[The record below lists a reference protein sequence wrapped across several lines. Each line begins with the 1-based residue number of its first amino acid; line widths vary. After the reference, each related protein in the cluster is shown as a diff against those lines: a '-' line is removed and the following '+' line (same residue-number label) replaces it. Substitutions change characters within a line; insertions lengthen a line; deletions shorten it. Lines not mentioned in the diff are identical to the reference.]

1 MAGSPRSRLRPCR
14 RGCLWSGLVS
24 QKLEAGSLGLVVP
37 LRSDPI
43 AVGNCGNESD
53 GLNWPGP
60 YHVPPLPPPCFLA
73 SGSPGNHRSPSCIS
87 CQTAGERVATK
98 NGVLGWA
105 AGAKIR
111 VLLCLYRQRE
121 AGLHRGNGALALH
134 LHGGGGFFLPL
145 RCIGA
150 RREST
155 LVKLRQVLIAR
166 TVVCGFYC
174 SNSNKQ

>member
-1 MAGSPRSRLRPCR
+1 M
-14 RGCLWSGLVS
+14 
-24 QKLEAGSLGLVVP
+24 GLVVP

-60 YHVPPLPPPCFLA
+60 YHVPPLPPPCCLA

-98 NGVLGWA
+98 KRVASLGSLSFSPLFPSLFHIPSLPLSSQSRVLGWA

-111 VLLCLYRQRE
+111 VLLCLYRQSE

-155 LVKLRQVLIAR
+155 LVKLRQVLIVR